1 MIDTTAIRKNLKLLI
16 DGDPWIV
23 VDFQFVKPGKGQ
35 AFTRTKMKNLISGN
49 VIERT
54 YKSGEKLEEARIDE
68 TEMVFLYN
76 QGKAYTF
83 MDINTYEQVE
93 LTEENVGDAKNF
105 LVENMNVE
113 MLFFDGRPI
122 SIEVPNFVNLQIV
135 DCEPAT
141 KGDTVSGATKPAKLS
156 TGHTVNVPLFVNNE
170 EWIVIDTRD
179 GSYVERVKK

>member
-16 DGDPWIV
+16 DNDPWIV

-35 AFTRTKMKNLISGN
+35 AFTRTKLKNMISGN
-49 VIERT
+49 TMERT

-68 TEMVFLYN
+68 NEMVFLYQ
-76 QGKAYTF
+76 QGKNYTF
-83 MDINTYEQVE
+83 MDNTTYEQVE
-93 LTEENVGDAKNF
+93 LTEDHVGDAKNF

-113 MLFFDGRPI
+113 VLFFDGRPI
-122 SIEVPNFVNLQIV
+122 SVEVQNFVNLQIV
-135 DCEPAT
+135 ETEPAT
-141 KGDTVSGATKPAKLS
+141 KGDTVSGATKPATLS

>member
-1 MIDTTAIRKNLKLLI
+1 MIDTTDIRKNLKLLI

-49 VIERT
+49 TIERT

-68 TEMVFLYN
+68 SEMVFLYN
-76 QGKAYTF
+76 QGKTYTF
-83 MDINTYEQVE
+83 MDNTTYDQVE
-93 LTEENVGDAKNF
+93 LTEDHVGDAKNF

-113 MLFFDGRPI
+113 MLFFDDRPI
-122 SIEVPNFVNLQIV
+122 SVEVQNFVNLQIV
-135 DCEPAT
+135 ETEPAT
-141 KGDTVSGATKPAKLS
+141 KGDTVSGATKPATLS

-170 EWIVIDTRD
+170 EWIVIDTRN

>member
-49 VIERT
+49 TMERT

-68 TEMVFLYN
+68 NEMVFLYN

-83 MDINTYEQVE
+83 MDNTTYEQVE

-113 MLFFDGRPI
+113 VLFFQRPADQHRGARI
-122 SIEVPNFVNLQIV
+122 SSICRLLTASRQPRAI
-135 DCEPAT
+135 
-141 KGDTVSGATKPAKLS
+141 
-156 TGHTVNVPLFVNNE
+156 
-170 EWIVIDTRD
+170 R
-179 GSYVERVKK
+179 